1 MKVTCETV
9 SLPPLTPS
17 SATLMGK
24 LSDEQSALGELADL
38 IQMDP
43 VLTSKLLKVANSP
56 YFGMA
61 GRIAYLEE
69 AIMVIG
75 TSVSRNYVLSDLVMG
90 YFKQEPWKDLNLK
103 EFWNRCLYSAACCQ
117 VLAGRCSI
125 PDSLGFTLGL
135 FQRIGSLS
143 LLGLLG
149 SIYTKTFQANLPCLE
164 LAKLERDAFGT
175 DHGKVGGSLL
185 SQWRLPTDITEVIAQ
200 QYAPT
205 NNDGTDQAIE
215 LLKCSHLFVDSH
227 VAGKAV
233 VLSQISDRHRD
244 MFKLEDASLEL
255 TQRVAMSRFNS
266 FKAIIDGA
274 VND

>member
-9 SLPPLTPS
+9 SLPPLSPS

-24 LSDEQSALGELADL
+24 LSDEQAALGELADL
-38 IQMDP
+38 VQMDP

-56 YFGMA
+56 YFGMT

-75 TSVSRNYVLSDLVMG
+75 TSVSRNYVLSDLVIG
-90 YFKQEPWKDLNLK
+90 YFNQEPWKGLDLK
-103 EFWNRCLYSAACCQ
+103 EFWNRSLYSAAVCQ
-117 VLAGRCSI
+117 LLAGRCSV

-149 SIYTKTFQANLPCLE
+149 KVYTKTFQANLPCLE
-164 LAKLERDAFGT
+164 LSQTEKEAFGT
-175 DHGKVGGSLL
+175 DHGRVGGSLL
-185 SQWRLPTDITEVIAQ
+185 TQWRLPLEITEPIAK
-200 QYAPT
+200 QYEPE
-205 NNDGTDQAIE
+205 TDQPDEATE
-215 LLKCSHLFVDSH
+215 LLKCSHLFVDAH
-227 VAGKAV
+227 VAGQHVAASA
-233 VLSQISDRHRD
+233 LSDRHKQ
-244 MFKLEDASLEL
+244 MFKLDQTSIDMTL
-255 TQRVAMSRFNS
+255 RVALSRFKT

>member
-38 IQMDP
+38 VQMDP

-103 EFWNRCLYSAACCQ
+103 EFWNRSLYSAACCQ
-117 VLAGRCSI
+117 VLAGRSCI

-149 SIYTKTFQANLPCLE
+149 SIYTQTFQANLPCAE
-164 LAKLERDAFGT
+164 LAQVEKDAFGT
-175 DHGKVGGSLL
+175 DHGRVGGSLL
-185 SQWRLPTDITEVIAQ
+185 AQWRLPTDITAVIAK
-200 QYAPT
+200 QYEPSASTPEESV
-205 NNDGTDQAIE
+205 E
-215 LLKCSHLFVDSH
+215 LLKCSHQFVDNY
-227 VAGKAV
+227 VAGKPLKVA
-233 VLSQISDRHRD
+233 LFSDKHRD
-244 MFKLEDASLEL
+244 MFKLEEASIEL
-255 TQRVAMSRFNS
+255 TQRVALSRFKS